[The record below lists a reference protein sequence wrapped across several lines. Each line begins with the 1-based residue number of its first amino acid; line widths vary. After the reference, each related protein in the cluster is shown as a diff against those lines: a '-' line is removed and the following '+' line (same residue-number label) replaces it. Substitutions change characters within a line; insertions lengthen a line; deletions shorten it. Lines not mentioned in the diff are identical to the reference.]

1 MLPLVV
7 ASRNSGKALSTLAVR
22 HYSRSAVVK
31 AEPTLHNA
39 TGKWDELKSKRP
51 IQEDELHVSFFV
63 EIPNSI
69 FVKMYFGVLNIRVES
84 S

>member
-1 MLPLVV
+1 MLPSVV
-7 ASRNSGKALSTLAVR
+7 ASRNSGKALSALAVR

-51 IQEDELHVSFFV
+51 IQEDELHVSFLLLKFQ
-63 EIPNSI
+63 IP
-69 FVKMYFGVLNIRVES
+69 S